1 MATDHRAYLG
11 SEVFP
16 EGLSGSEIEC
26 FFSPSEAELQVVR
39 THRRALNRL
48 GVALQ
53 IGFLRL
59 TGTALNSF
67 EIIPGQVLAHLG
79 IVLDIEVPQLTS
91 IRALY
96 RRRRTLFEHQDAAKR
111 ALGLRDVA
119 LHGEW
124 ALGGFLRREAGVRLD
139 RDELVGAARD
149 WLVQHNYLQL
159 PQRRL
164 TGLAAAAR
172 CRSEAELICPLLS
185 GPKSLLFWIMKEF
198 GNGQEAQAGGDHR
211 QVA

>member
-79 IVLDIEVPQLTS
+79 IVLGIEVPQLTS

-111 ALGLRDVA
+111 ALGLREPCTA
-119 LHGEW
+119 W
-124 ALGGFLRREAGVRLD
+124 R
-139 RDELVGAARD
+139 VGAGWVSAPRGGGSARS
-149 WLVQHNYLQL
+149 
-159 PQRRL
+159 R
-164 TGLAAAAR
+164 
-172 CRSEAELICPLLS
+172 
-185 GPKSLLFWIMKEF
+185 
-198 GNGQEAQAGGDHR
+198 
-211 QVA
+211 

>member
-1 MATDHRAYLG
+1 MRISDWSSDVCSSDL
-11 SEVFP
+11 
-16 EGLSGSEIEC
+16 
-26 FFSPSEAELQVVR
+26 
-39 THRRALNRL
+39 L

-96 RRRRTLFEHQDAAKR
+96 RRRRTLFEHQDSAKR
-111 ALGLRDVA
+111 ALGLRDLA

-172 CRSEAELICPLLS
+172 RRSEAELLS
-185 GPKSLLFWIMKEF
+185 LAVRKAGKVQS
-198 GNGQEAQAGGDHR
+198 EAWTLPAAEGDAER
-211 QVA
+211 SNPDGMAAYRPGIA